1 MVESTH
7 NRKEVREFEQVKKD
21 EMEVSEL
28 VKQAS
33 VATACTEVETPKT
46 EDKSEGKQTKITDHF
61 KPKA

>member
-1 MVESTH
+1 MT
-7 NRKEVREFEQVKKD
+7 RKEVREFEQVKKE

-33 VATACTEVETPKT
+33 VATACTEVETLKT
-46 EDKSEGKQTKITDHF
+46 EDKSGSKQTKITDHF